1 MKFPLLFHVFFSIS
15 YIFSIFSL
23 YDFGLSVSLLV
34 CLWLSLYASLSLTY
48 SRPLY
53 LSISFL
59 TELDQAASVTP
70 CQSFTRSIV
79 WFPQSLQH

>member
-34 CLWLSLYASLSLTY
+34 CLWLSLYASLSL
-48 SRPLY
+48 SLIHA
-53 LSISFL
+53 LSICLS
-59 TELDQAASVTP
+59 AS
-70 CQSFTRSIV
+70 
-79 WFPQSLQH
+79 